1 MSMSAIRSSG
11 LGDSGSEKDEKAERD
26 EVGLERHVTLD
37 IRHENATTCRN
48 WRNNSIRFRKCR
60 HIQLD
65 SFVYL
70 ATQGLCLFFFRY
82 ATVSPQMQT
91 SFGQDSVPGC
101 LNNTSISVKFR
112 GICRPCKDHVS
123 VTSVPPSVYTSRV
136 SFARSYQQFLV
147 CPTSAR
153 PLQKR
158 TCPRGDE
165 GCGFCGLRN
174 TLIVGRSICVR
185 VASCRHL

>member
-70 ATQGLCLFFFRY
+70 ATQGLCLFFFSTLSRWPPR
-82 ATVSPQMQT
+82 APKRIPLLDKIS
-91 SFGQDSVPGC
+91 C
-101 LNNTSISVKFR
+101 L
-112 GICRPCKDHVS
+112 D
-123 VTSVPPSVYTSRV
+123 
-136 SFARSYQQFLV
+136 A
-147 CPTSAR
+147 
-153 PLQKR
+153 
-158 TCPRGDE
+158 
-165 GCGFCGLRN
+165 
-174 TLIVGRSICVR
+174 
-185 VASCRHL
+185 